1 MNPEIERAVTFLLS
15 MRGRLVLAQA
25 LKHGIEQMSKVEKP
39 HREISN
45 IEDMQYLLE
54 NVALDIQ

>member
-25 LKHGIEQMSKVEKP
+25 LKHGIDQMSKVENP
-39 HREISN
+39 HREVSN
-45 IEDMQYLLE
+45 MQYLLE
-54 NVALDIQ
+54 TGALDIQ